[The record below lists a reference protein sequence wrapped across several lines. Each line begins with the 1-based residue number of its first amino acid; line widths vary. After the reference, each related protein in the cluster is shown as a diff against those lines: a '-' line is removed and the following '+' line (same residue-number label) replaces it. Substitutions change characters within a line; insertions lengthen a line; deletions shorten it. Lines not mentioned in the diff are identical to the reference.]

1 VSRSC
6 ACIGSPC
13 LRHCVHGAS
22 IGVRGGGPP
31 PQPAGVAAAA
41 AAAAAAAQ
49 IGGGS
54 EVGAAAANDV
64 ARLCAEAMELIDE
77 IEDRGGMGK
86 AVASNM
92 PKLRIEEAATRKQAR
107 IDSGADVI
115 VGTNEAAAAVAAANV
130 QHVAAF
136 LASEAARTPA
146 ELATS
151 APPDPRLPVS
161 TLLACGSQD

>member
-31 PQPAGVAAAA
+31 PQPAGVA

-115 VGTNEAAAAVAAANV
+115 VGTNAAAAAAAVAAANV

-136 LASEAARTPA
+136 LRSEAARTPA

>member
-1 VSRSC
+1 MSRSC

-41 AAAAAAAQ
+41 AAAAQ

-54 EVGAAAANDV
+54 EVGAAETNDV

-86 AVASNM
+86 AVASGM

-115 VGTNEAAAAVAAANV
+115 VGTNAAAAAVAAANV

-136 LASEAARTPA
+136 LDSEAARTPA

-161 TLLACGSQD
+161 TLLACCSQD